1 MNRTGPLERASIFVR
16 DTERSLAF
24 YRDILRLDV
33 VETRDLEGPVIASMV
48 GLDDCKIR
56 VTYLTAE
63 DSVHARLGLFE
74 VYDPRPPELP
84 RPPTAS
90 VNQGQP
96 VLVFDSPFIADIHA
110 DLKAAG
116 GYTFLCEP
124 FDIPGSQGGVYTE
137 MIVFDP
143 DGVAVDILRYT
154 PAPGVDVTDVA
165 NRTHGETPGGTNRTS
180 PIMRGSIITRDTDRA
195 LAIYRDILGLTVLEE
210 RILKGPMI
218 GKVLGLGDCEIR
230 TTYLTSGDAQTG
242 LIGLF
247 EVTKDR
253 PPALPT
259 PAARIHR
266 GQPAFVFATQE
277 NRAISADLKKAGVRF
292 ICEPVDFTSPRG
304 TYIET
309 IFLDADA
316 IPVSIIQFT
325 PA

>member
-33 VETRDLEGPVIASMV
+33 VETRDLEGPVIASMI

-63 DSVHARLGLFE
+63 NSERARLGLFE

-90 VNQGQP
+90 INLGQP
-96 VLVFDSPFIADIHA
+96 ALVFDSPFIADIHA

-116 GYTFLCEP
+116 DYTFLCEP
-124 FDIPGSQGGVYTE
+124 FEMPDNQGGIYTE

-143 DGVAVDILRYT
+143 DGVAVDVMRYT
-154 PAPGVDVTDVA
+154 LGDGAEVSDVV
-165 NRTHGETPGGTNRTS
+165 NRTRGEMPGGTNRTS
-180 PIMRGSIITRDTDRA
+180 PIMRGSIMTRDTAKA
-195 LAIYRDILGLTVLEE
+195 LAIYCDVLGLTVVQERTLSGPAIGDILGLGE
-210 RILKGPMI
+210 
-218 GKVLGLGDCEIR
+218 CEVR
-230 TTYLTSGDAQTG
+230 TTYLTAADSEVG
-242 LIGLF
+242 LIGLI
-247 EVTKDR
+247 EITKGR
-253 PPALPT
+253 PTELPR
-259 PAARIHR
+259 PEARIHC

-277 NRAISADLKKAGVRF
+277 NHAISAELKKAGATF

-309 IFLDADA
+309 IFLDADG